1 MSNLY
6 ASTIEAPTAGTL
18 NQQINW
24 ILTGSQRQQKKRNTA
39 CQAWNVRNGTSKT
52 QDTWQIVCFCCSCPG
67 HKAKDPLCPAIGKTC
82 SHCGK
87 QGHFAGVC
95 KGAPKQAKDMRNDAQ
110 QQNGLWHVTAQHETS
125 DVEYLFAISGD
136 KEEKTVSITV
146 AGTLIPVIIDS
157 GASVNVLN
165 SATFNLL
172 MDKNILLKNSTGK
185 VYPYSSEMPL
195 PVKETFSACVSTP
208 QL

>member
-1 MSNLY
+1 M
-6 ASTIEAPTAGTL
+6 
-18 NQQINW
+18 
-24 ILTGSQRQQKKRNTA
+24 
-39 CQAWNVRNGTSKT
+39 
-52 QDTWQIVCFCCSCPG
+52 CFCCGRPG
-67 HKAKDPLCPAIGKTC
+67 HKAKDSLCPAVGKAC

-125 DVEYLFAISGD
+125 DDDHLFAISDD
-136 KEEKTVSITV
+136 KEDKTVSITV
-146 AGTLIPVIIDS
+146 GGMLIPVIIDS

-172 MDKNILLKNSTGK
+172 MDKNILLRNSTVK
-185 VYPYSSEMPL
+185 VYASSCQRNFQCM
-195 PVKETFSACVSTP
+195 CVNTSTSNMCR
-208 QL
+208 LCGC